1 MTNRITELEIAG
13 KKYPLNFS
21 TKAAKEVAKRYG
33 DIANID
39 KAFKD
44 KTTDEMMDEAIW
56 ILALL
61 IDQGVTYKKIIDDEV
76 IKGLSTEE
84 LEVVM
89 GVADFANLKTTILGA
104 MTAGMSREVEVEP
117 DQKNE
122 ETTQDQ

>member
-1 MTNRITELEIAG
+1 MNRITEIEMAG

-33 DIANID
+33 DVSNIGE
-39 KAFKD
+39 AFTG

-61 IDQGVTYKKIIDDEV
+61 IEQGVAYKKIVDNEE
-76 IKGLSTEE
+76 IKGLNREE

-89 GVADFANLKTTILGA
+89 GVFDFSNLKNTILGS
-104 MTAGMSREVEVEP
+104 MTAGMNREVEVEI
-117 DQKNE
+117 DSKNAM
-122 ETTQDQ
+122 TTQDK

>member
-1 MTNRITELEIAG
+1 MDRITEIEIAG

-33 DIANID
+33 DVSKISE
-39 KAFKD
+39 AFTG

-61 IDQGVTYKKIIDDEV
+61 IDQGVAYKRIVDNEE
-76 IKGLSTEE
+76 IKGLNKEE

-89 GVADFANLKTTILGA
+89 GVFDFSNLKNTILGA
-104 MTAGMSREVEVEP
+104 MTAGMNREVEVETDP
-117 DQKNE
+117 KNAM
-122 ETTQDQ
+122 TTQDK

>member
-1 MTNRITELEIAG
+1 MNRITEIEIAD

-33 DIANID
+33 DVSNIGE
-39 KAFKD
+39 AFTG

-61 IDQGVTYKKIIDDEV
+61 IEQGVAYKKIVDNEE
-76 IKGLSTEE
+76 IKGLNREE

-89 GVADFANLKTTILGA
+89 GVFDFSNLKNTILGA
-104 MTAGMSREVEVEP
+104 MTAGMNREVEVEI
-117 DQKNE
+117 DSKNAM
-122 ETTQDQ
+122 TTQDK